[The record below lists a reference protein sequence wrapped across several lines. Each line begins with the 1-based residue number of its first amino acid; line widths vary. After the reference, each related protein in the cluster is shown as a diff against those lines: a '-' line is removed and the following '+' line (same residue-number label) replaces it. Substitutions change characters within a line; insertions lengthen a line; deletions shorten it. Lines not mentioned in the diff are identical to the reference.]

1 MRSGGAVTPI
11 GIVLLLAGSAFLAA
25 SREGDPASAEDV
37 ACHSPRWPVKTL
49 SDSRAHLVD
58 FHPRHTRVN
67 HLRHKPRPRVRRHSP
82 RLRGVE
88 RKTFS
93 VRSRLIEFAL
103 AEDHDIHL
111 VISSHRRARTM
122 IVEFPNVRCN
132 GARDSIKKR
141 AMRRARNQL
150 TAACGFPSS
159 SFTPLDGKARITGV
173 GFFDLLHGQRGVA
186 PNGIELH
193 PVLRFDHADC

>member
-25 SREGDPASAEDV
+25 SREGDPASAED
-37 ACHSPRWPVKTL
+37 
-49 SDSRAHLVD
+49 D
-58 FHPRHTRVN
+58 
-67 HLRHKPRPRVRRHSP
+67 
-82 RLRGVE
+82 
-88 RKTFS
+88 
-93 VRSRLIEFAL
+93 
-103 AEDHDIHL
+103 DIHL